1 MKLTPKERNLTAY
14 ILDKYVD
21 LLIKKIDG
29 KLPSPKVIRHIEQL
43 EIIKSVFAKIEEDIK
58 LEETQNN

>member
-1 MKLTPKERNLTAY
+1 MKLTPEERNLTAH

-21 LLIKKIDG
+21 LLIKETDG
-29 KLPSPKVIRHIEQL
+29 KLPSLKVIRHIEQL

-58 LEETQNN
+58 LEETQNL

>member
-1 MKLTPKERNLTAY
+1 MKLTPEERNLTAH

-21 LLIKKIDG
+21 LLIKETDG